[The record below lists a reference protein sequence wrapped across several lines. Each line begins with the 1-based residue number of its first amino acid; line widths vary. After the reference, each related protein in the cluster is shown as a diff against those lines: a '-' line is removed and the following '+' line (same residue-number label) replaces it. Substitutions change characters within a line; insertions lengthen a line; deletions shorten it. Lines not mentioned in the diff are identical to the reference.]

1 MQTNLTFDL
10 IDGTF
15 KPFEAKSV
23 LFTLIK
29 DKINFHEREI
39 FSADERFGT
48 DLPHSKK
55 RIKDLNEALV
65 RIEQVINEFEKSN
78 LEIKISGA
86 IEIVAVEKMEK
97 NEVF

>member
-1 MQTNLTFDL
+1 MKTNLTFDL

-15 KPFEAKSV
+15 KPSEAKRV

-29 DKINFHEREI
+29 DKINFHELEI
-39 FSADERFGT
+39 FSANERFGI
-48 DLPHSKK
+48 DLPHSKN
-55 RIKDLNEALV
+55 RIKNLKQALV
-65 RIEQVINEFEKSN
+65 KIEQVINELEKSN

-86 IEIVAVEKMEK
+86 IEIAAVEKMEK

>member
-1 MQTNLTFDL
+1 MKSNLTFDL

-15 KPFEAKSV
+15 NPVEAKRV

-29 DKINFHEREI
+29 DKINFHELEI
-39 FSADERFGT
+39 FSTNERYGI
-48 DLPHSKK
+48 DLPNSKT
-55 RIKDLNEALV
+55 RIKDLNKALV
-65 RIEQVINEFEKSN
+65 NIEEVINELEKSN
-78 LEIKISGA
+78 FEIKISGA

>member
-1 MQTNLTFDL
+1 MKTNLTFDL

-15 KPFEAKSV
+15 KPFEAKRV

-29 DKINFHEREI
+29 DKINFHELEL
-39 FSADERFGT
+39 FSANERYGF
-48 DLPHSKK
+48 DLPHSRK
-55 RIKDLNEALV
+55 RIKDLNDTLV
-65 RIEQVINEFEKSN
+65 RIEHVINEFEKSN
-78 LEIKISGA
+78 FEIKISGA